1 MNDLLVW
8 IIDEEWSDYEVEKE
22 LIKKLLPDAKIRHSG
37 YDYKKDLEEFGY
49 QADLILAQVYT
60 KIDKELQFMVAVMT
74 ELILT
79 QPEKRESW

>member
-37 YDYKKDLEEFGY
+37 YDYKKDFEEFGY

-60 KIDKELQFMVAVMT
+60 KIDKEVIDRLEKCRGIAVYGGGY
-74 ELILT
+74 
-79 QPEKRESW
+79 